1 MGLEGR
7 SDKEEAQQSWGQ
19 EWEDLVVFYSEYIE
33 TVWEVFDQRRDVI

>member
-33 TVWEVFDQRRDVI
+33 TYRRFLTRGGM